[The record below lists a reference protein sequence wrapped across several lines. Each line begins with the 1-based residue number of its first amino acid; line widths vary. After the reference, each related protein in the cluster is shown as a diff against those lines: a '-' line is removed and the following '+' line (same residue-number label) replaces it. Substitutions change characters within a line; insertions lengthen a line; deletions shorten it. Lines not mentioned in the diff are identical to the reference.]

1 MKYRFLLGI
10 WIAFFVVMSAYGQ
23 IEEETP
29 MGESFLYSFMTGEA
43 EIQATY
49 GNNAIE
55 IERLNQKVW
64 PAITPLMDGEYHIL
78 IVSHIYSET
87 GAVSKT
93 AINTA
98 SWRANTVRRYLK
110 NKYGLDNRHISFYV
124 DRSGEWG
131 NNVHVYLLY
140 YPMPE
145 FANRQILFS
154 TDQSLQAI
162 SATLKRYPKPPYIY
176 VMNDPELCEDG
187 EPFAYVVN
195 NNKADLPYMPGAMR
209 PVVSP
214 KNPEEAEVVQVQERR
229 VQKRTSVQT
238 KPKEEVNIVVTTDPV
253 VKRKVEAQPE
263 PVVKYVQPEPQS
275 EPEPQYQYTR
285 EVVSKPKSNRPVYQ
299 PFNLTVKTNLVP
311 WATVSPG
318 VAIGTNG
325 AKVHTGSF
333 MPNLELEYAFAG
345 WGSIALGGTY
355 SKFSYDGNPDNL
367 WGVSAL
373 SLEPRLWFNDDGSY
387 TGFNVGLRMQYG
399 NFNVRDN
406 EPLGHGETGQF
417 FAVGAMLNVVQPIY
431 RNFAFEAGVGF
442 GTRVAFDAYT
452 YERDY
457 VEQISQKV
465 EKFSVTHFMINFRL
479 SLLYR
484 FGFY

>member
-1 MKYRFLLGI
+1 
-10 WIAFFVVMSAYGQ
+10 
-23 IEEETP
+23 
-29 MGESFLYSFMTGEA
+29 
-43 EIQATY
+43 
-49 GNNAIE
+49 
-55 IERLNQKVW
+55 
-64 PAITPLMDGEYHIL
+64 
-78 IVSHIYSET
+78 
-87 GAVSKT
+87 
-93 AINTA
+93 
-98 SWRANTVRRYLK
+98 
-110 NKYGLDNRHISFYV
+110 
-124 DRSGEWG
+124 
-131 NNVHVYLLY
+131 
-140 YPMPE
+140 
-145 FANRQILFS
+145 
-154 TDQSLQAI
+154 
-162 SATLKRYPKPPYIY
+162 
-176 VMNDPELCEDG
+176 MNDPELCEDG

-238 KPKEEVNIVVTTDPV
+238 KPKEDVNTVVTTDPV
-253 VKRKVEAQPE
+253 VKRKVEVQPE

-431 RNFAFEAGVGF
+431 QNFAFEAGVGF